1 MFSGGGVTVAGV
13 FTVVMKKIV
22 EKLVADGKRLPYN
35 IW

>member
-22 EKLVADGKRLPYN
+22 EKLVADVKRLPYN